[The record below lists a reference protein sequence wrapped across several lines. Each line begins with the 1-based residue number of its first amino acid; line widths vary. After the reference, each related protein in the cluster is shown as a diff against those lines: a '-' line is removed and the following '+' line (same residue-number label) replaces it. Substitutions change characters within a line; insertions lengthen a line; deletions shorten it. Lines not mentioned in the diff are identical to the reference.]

1 MRSHV
6 WLCESDQEP
15 PIHGQRCICLFLFA
29 MSLNGLDSVE
39 VTQAYQGALAEAGG
53 WFLLRYTSRDA
64 VEVLTRGTGGAGE
77 ARAAVAQYEDKSPL
91 YGLLLYRRRKVLVK
105 YVPEGTSRLLQA
117 RVAVHF
123 INISEK
129 FAPHDIVLPI
139 STPEELSDAA
149 LTSACSLHTAAPSSS
164 SSSSSSRQQKLS
176 WIQEAAE
183 EVGGDESLTRPSTA
197 KSTIPTIL
205 EPPTEEPM
213 PHPPPS
219 EHRESVPL
227 MLDEKN
233 VEHKISPEISHV
245 TMGTVSEGPT
255 TPETDLS
262 DLQDT
267 LKSYESLFE
276 NGPEPRSSSQTARPN
291 YDELYEHYYAQY
303 TKPKVK
309 LGPRPRPSLEGKRPV
324 TSGSVPAELAR
335 PKSSLPAGLRSA
347 NRKTADSNLSKSTT
361 PGALPTISVP
371 PVTQKIDLPN
381 MPQSP
386 VSSLYSTRGPISVK
400 SMPVSSYRSLN
411 KSTGPTQEKTRLM
424 KALEMR
430 KKQQQQQQRKD
441 KLAEIQTEEAD
452 VEAADEDADVK
463 TIPTT
468 ESEEAHEDEPN
479 AHRET
484 LLGDD
489 LHSTHRLSSSGLTVT
504 ENQTET
510 DDLNSSFSIS
520 SPVSAQTRDSS
531 DAPSTRPSSISED
544 ETGVEDSQKCDDTQD
559 SHNSDLVDERQSV
572 DSQPTIVPESTT
584 PIPEDVSSQHTEGP
598 VITERAPSFDDT
610 DDERGTTPRPG
621 EETAQRSNRGSTI
634 YMPSSHTDDA
644 QAKKRN
650 RESML
655 MPTSKRRSFGES
667 KKGKRRI
674 LLDPVNV
681 GADDSEA
688 EYLSD
693 DSFMDELQSATVH
706 QAKPMSVSKSP
717 ITPFFPRKSSQQDLS
732 TPPRSSSSNYPGIS
746 RLSPEPTRRKLSG
759 GWPPQPKSDSTASK
773 KINVSSGISQ
783 RIKALA
789 EKTNRESTAS
799 LSSAS
804 AALSAPSTTLAQRK
818 SSFFATTPLETSPN
832 RLSTSRH
839 GTPNLTSSTSSTP
852 DKKKQTKPI
861 KSTVYSVQRAEKPE
875 SVQVTARIVRD
886 ERTAQPTLEM
896 PTESTPLE
904 LHQSPLIIDHQKATF
919 TPMSPPRGRTEPTSP
934 REVRSSHSREQSVAA
949 SRTSSESTWRS
960 FGRRMSES
968 KSVHSQEGDER
979 RSEKK
984 EKRESHSS
992 KKSSK
997 TSKMFKRM
1005 SSSISAMP
1013 WKNST
1018 NNLASPEN
1026 DMRSTSLASLREPPP
1041 AVHVGDLNIQFPDTL
1056 LWKRRW
1062 VEIDASGNLVLSP
1075 SKHNEKGVTK
1085 RFHLSDFR
1093 TPYPPDQD
1101 RQELPNSVVLDFVDG
1116 RTLQCACETYIG
1128 QAQVLQILREAHD
1141 AWLAY
1146 DQAQ

>member
-1 MRSHV
+1 
-6 WLCESDQEP
+6 
-15 PIHGQRCICLFLFA
+15 

-77 ARAAVAQYEDKSPL
+77 ARAAVAQYDEKSPL

-105 YVPEGTSRLLQA
+105 FVPEGTSRLLQA

-123 INISEK
+123 INITEK

-139 STPEELSDAA
+139 TTPDELSDAA

-183 EVGGDESLTRPSTA
+183 ELGGDESLTRPSTA

-205 EPPTEEPM
+205 EPQNEEPV
-213 PHPPPS
+213 PS
-219 EHRESVPL
+219 LPSSSHGESVPL
-227 MLDEKN
+227 MLDDKA
-233 VEHKISPEISHV
+233 VEHKLSPQISHV
-245 TMGTVSEGPT
+245 TMDTLSEGPG

-262 DLQDT
+262 DLHDT
-267 LKSYESLFE
+267 LKSYDSLFE
-276 NGPEPRSSSQTARPN
+276 NGPEPRNSSQTARPN

-309 LGPRPRPSLEGKRPV
+309 LGPRPRPSLEGRRPA
-324 TSGSVPAELAR
+324 TSGSAPADLAR

-347 NRKTADSNLSKSTT
+347 NRKAAESKTSKSNAA
-361 PGALPTISVP
+361 GALPTISIP
-371 PVTQKIDLPN
+371 PATQDLNPPS

-411 KSTGPTQEKTRLM
+411 RSTGPTQERTRLM
-424 KALEMR
+424 KALELR
-430 KKQQQQQQRKD
+430 KKQQQQQKD
-441 KLAEIQTEEAD
+441 KIPEVQAEDAET
-452 VEAADEDADVK
+452 ADEDAEVK
-463 TIPTT
+463 PIPTT
-468 ESEEAHEDEPN
+468 ELEETPEEEASAD
-479 AHRET
+479 RET

-489 LHSTHRLSSSGLTVT
+489 LHLAHRVSSSGLTVT
-504 ENQTET
+504 ENQVEA

-520 SPVSAQTRDSS
+520 SPVSAQTRGSS

-544 ETGVEDSQKCDDTQD
+544 EAGMEDSQKCEETQD
-559 SHNSDLVDERQSV
+559 LHNPDVDERQSV
-572 DSQPTIVPESTT
+572 DSQPTVVPESTT
-584 PIPEDVSSQHTEGP
+584 PVPGEASNQQNEGP
-598 VITERAPSFDDT
+598 VITERAPSFDDADGET
-610 DDERGTTPRPG
+610 RETPRPA
-621 EETAQRSNRGSTI
+621 EENVRRSNRESTI
-634 YMPSSHTDDA
+634 YMPSGNTDDG

-655 MPTSKRRSFGES
+655 MPSSKRRSFGEP
-667 KKGKRRI
+667 KKGKRRA

-681 GADDSEA
+681 SAENSEA

-693 DSFMDELQSATVH
+693 DSFMEELQSATVH
-706 QAKPMSVSKSP
+706 EAKPMSVSKSP
-717 ITPFFPRKSSQQDLS
+717 ITPFFPRKSSHTDLS
-732 TPPRSSSSNYPGIS
+732 TPPRSASSNYAGIS
-746 RLSPEPTRRKLSG
+746 RLSPDQTSRKLSG
-759 GWPPQPKSDSTASK
+759 GWPPQPKSDSTVSK

-789 EKTNRESTAS
+789 EKTNRESTS
-799 LSSAS
+799 SVGSAS
-804 AALSAPSTTLAQRK
+804 ALSAPSSTLAQRK
-818 SSFFATTPLETSPN
+818 SSFFATTPIETSPN
-832 RLSTSRH
+832 RVSTSRH
-839 GTPNLTSSTSSTP
+839 GTPPIVATSASSTP
-852 DKKKQTKPI
+852 DKKKQLGPI
-861 KSTVYSVQRAEKPE
+861 KSTVYNVQRAEKPE

-886 ERTAQPTLEM
+886 ERTAQPTLAM

-904 LHQSPLIIDHQKATF
+904 LHQSPLIIDHQVATF

-934 REVRSSHSREQSVAA
+934 REVRSSHSREQSIAA
-949 SRTSSESTWRS
+949 SRTSSESTWKN

-968 KSVHSQEGDER
+968 RSVHSQEGDER

-984 EKRESHSS
+984 EKKESHSS

-1005 SSSISAMP
+1005 SSSISSMP

-1018 NNLASPEN
+1018 SNLASSEN
-1026 DMRSTSLASLREPPP
+1026 DMQSTSLSSLREPPP

-1062 VEIDASGNLVLSP
+1062 VEIDSSGNLVLSP

-1101 RQELPNSVVLDFVDG
+1101 RQELPNSVVLDFIDG

-1128 QAQVLQILREAHD
+1128 QAHVLQILREAHD

-1146 DQAQ
+1146 NQTQ